1 VRGGAPGTRETDL
14 LRPGTLVDRVDAVLL
29 TGGSAFGLAAADGV
43 MRFLEERGQGFPTG
57 PAVVPIVPAAVV
69 FDLRVGDPAARPGP
83 DAGYAACLAAR
94 EDVEEGNVGAGT
106 GATVAKVHG
115 PERAVKGGLGT
126 ASAEEDRLIVGAIA
140 VVNAMGE
147 VVDDE
152 GNVIAG
158 ARPEE
163 PGERGP
169 DGPISGANTTLVT
182 VATNA
187 KLSKER
193 AHILALAAHDGIER
207 AIRPAH
213 TMWDGDS
220 VFTLATGE
228 IEADQRRL
236 EKLAVAAVADAIRR
250 GVGH

>member
-1 VRGGAPGTRETDL
+1 M
-14 LRPGTLVDRVDAVLL
+14 DAVLL

-43 MRFLEERGQGFPTG
+43 MRFLEERGQGFETG
-57 PAVVPIVPAAVV
+57 PAAVPIVPAAVV

-83 DAGYAACLAAR
+83 DAGYAACLAAS
-94 EDVEEGNVGAGT
+94 EHVEEGNVGAGT
-106 GATVAKVHG
+106 GATVAKLHG

-126 ASAEEDRLIVGAIA
+126 ASMEEGGLIVGAIT

-152 GNVIAG
+152 GAVLAG

-163 PGERGP
+163 SAEDPMGP
-169 DGPISGANTTLVT
+169 VAGTNTTLVA

-193 AHILALAAHDGIER
+193 AHLLSLAAHEGIDR
-207 AIRPAH
+207 AVRPAH
-213 TMWDGDS
+213 TMWDGDTAFS
-220 VFTLATGE
+220 LATGE
-228 IEADQRRL
+228 VDIQQRRL
-236 EKLAVAAVADAIRR
+236 EEVAATTVAEAIRR
-250 GVGH
+250 AVRH

>member
-1 VRGGAPGTRETDL
+1 
-14 LRPGTLVDRVDAVLL
+14 LVDRVDAVLL

-43 MRFLEERGQGFPTG
+43 MRFLEEHGRGFPTG
-57 PAVVPIVPAAVV
+57 PAAVPIVPAAVV

-83 DAGYAACLAAR
+83 DAGYAASLAAG
-94 EDVEEGNVGAGT
+94 EAVEEGNVGAGT
-106 GATVAKVHG
+106 GATIAKLHG
-115 PERAVKGGLGT
+115 PDRAVKGGLGT
-126 ASAEEDRLIVGAIA
+126 AATEENGLIVGAIA

-147 VVDDE
+147 LVDDE

-163 PGERGP
+163 GDQGP
-169 DGPISGANTTLVT
+169 TQATLGANTTLVT

-193 AHILALAAHDGIER
+193 AHLLSLAAHEGIDR

-213 TMWDGDS
+213 TMWDGDTA
-220 VFTLATGE
+220 FTLATGQV
-228 IEADQRRL
+228 EAEQRRV
-236 EKLAVAAVADAIRR
+236 EKLAVATVAEAIRR
-250 GVGH
+250 GVPR